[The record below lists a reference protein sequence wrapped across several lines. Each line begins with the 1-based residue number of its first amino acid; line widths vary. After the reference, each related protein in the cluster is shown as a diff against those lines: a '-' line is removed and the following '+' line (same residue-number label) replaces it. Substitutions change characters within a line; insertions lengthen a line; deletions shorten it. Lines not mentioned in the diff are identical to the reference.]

1 MRDLCAMSNSTTDL
15 VIKMT
20 LTSWE
25 GQNKRFLE
33 LIDKLSD
40 DTLQREIAPGK
51 NTGIY
56 LLGHMIAAHDGM
68 LPLMGL
74 GERLY
79 PEMEDVFLR
88 TPDKSGKPFTATPE
102 LRSRLKAIID
112 VLNRHFA
119 KLSTEEWLSRHNA
132 VSPEDFAKEP
142 TRNKLNIVIS
152 RTVHLASHMGQMLY
166 LKS

>member
-1 MRDLCAMSNSTTDL
+1 MNLQSTDL
-15 VIKMT
+15 IIRMT
-20 LTSWE
+20 LSSWE
-25 GQNKRFLE
+25 SQNKKFIE
-33 LIDKLSD
+33 LIAMLSD
-40 DTLQREIAPGK
+40 DVLLREIAPGK

-74 GERLY
+74 GEKIY

-88 TPDKSGKPFTATPE
+88 SPDKAGKDFPSVEVLRNRLSEITA
-102 LRSRLKAIID
+102 
-112 VLNRHFA
+112 VLNGKFA
-119 KLSTEEWLSRHNA
+119 GLGTEEWLSRHNA

-142 TRNKLNIVIS
+142 MRNKLNIVIS